1 MTACAH
7 GADAAEMGA
16 MTRLEDALRALDL
29 IGEVVH
35 GGRWVIVQGERCSV
49 YVAES
54 SGRGYYTWCDHP
66 EARAVQSYRDPTEAI
81 EAGLR
86 RAERR

>member
-1 MTACAH
+1 
-7 GADAAEMGA
+7 
-16 MTRLEDALRALDL
+16 MTRLEDALRALGL
-29 IGEVVH
+29 TGEVAH
-35 GGRWVIVQGERCSV
+35 EGRWINVQGQRCTV

-54 SGRGYYTWCDHP
+54 RGRGYYTWCDHP
-66 EARAVQSYRDPTEAI
+66 EARAVQSYRDPAEAI